1 MKNSEKQKGK
11 IYWSVKLVSNVYS
24 NNSSSD
30 ISQAFISMFLDSE
43 VDKSLEVDPDKLK
56 DVVIFW
62 KAHYFKDIPRQLL
75 KKSDYNVTSPG
86 KSFSDITE
94 K

>member
-43 VDKSLEVDPDKLK
+43 IDKSWEVDPDKLK
-56 DVVIFW
+56 DVVIF
-62 KAHYFKDIPRQLL
+62 
-75 KKSDYNVTSPG
+75 
-86 KSFSDITE
+86 
-94 K
+94 